1 MDKLLM
7 LSILSSSPAEISGP
21 WTNLSVSIQNS
32 KKEKKQL
39 GGDDDAHNS
48 SSRKISE
55 SSSTGGSDHH
65 QQQQIQQKQRRFLR
79 WPAATPRCAPEL
91 DGLNCFETLALH

>member
-21 WTNLSVSIQNS
+21 WSNLSVSIQNS

-48 SSRKISE
+48 SRKISE
-55 SSSTGGSDHH
+55 SSSTGRSD
-65 QQQQIQQKQRRFLR
+65 QQQQQQKQRRFLR

-91 DGLNCFETLALH
+91 DGLNCFETFALH